1 MQFHEFFFICL
12 KILDLLLVELH
23 SYVHTHATN
32 SEHNGLLKECSM
44 HWPYLMDQYLFNGE
58 SYQKKSVSMLL
69 NYVFLQ
75 EGRTLTAMALQ
86 KGTVYILGQQALSFS
101 HVVVQWNLDLRK
113 FLEVT
118 KIFIKSRFF
127 LISNTRKPLKKH
139 NSAK

>member
-1 MQFHEFFFICL
+1 
-12 KILDLLLVELH
+12 
-23 SYVHTHATN
+23 
-32 SEHNGLLKECSM
+32 M

-101 HVVVQWNLDLRK
+101 HVVVK
-113 FLEVT
+113 V
-118 KIFIKSRFF
+118 I
-127 LISNTRKPLKKH
+127 
-139 NSAK
+139 